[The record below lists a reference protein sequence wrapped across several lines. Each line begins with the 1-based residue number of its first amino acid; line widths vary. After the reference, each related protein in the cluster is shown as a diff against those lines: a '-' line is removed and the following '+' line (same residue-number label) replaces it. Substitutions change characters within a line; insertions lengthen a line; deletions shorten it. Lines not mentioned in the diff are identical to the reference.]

1 MSDSFHTSLRKETCK
16 MLQKFSFFKSD
27 FKQFKFWFGFG
38 SPVFLLMTLTIS
50 YLSSPMDVFYGYIII
65 SQLWWWES
73 LYTTCRRC
81 PNYGTTNC
89 GIQGL
94 MVKHLVPFSSK
105 KLSRYRISQHKFF
118 DLFYMGISVLI
129 CWNFLITGIIA
140 SIWVIGVLKISFYPN
155 KFHGLQFQLK

>member
-1 MSDSFHTSLRKETCK
+1 MT
-16 MLQKFSFFKSD
+16 QKFSILKND

-38 SPVFLLMTLTIS
+38 SPIFLLMTLIVS
-50 YLSSPMDVFYGYIII
+50 YQYSQNEEFYGYIIL

-81 PNYGTTNC
+81 PNYGTSNC

-94 MVKHLVPFSSK
+94 MVQKLVPFTSN
-105 KLSRYRISQHKFF
+105 KLTKYRITQHKFF
-118 DLFYMGISVLI
+118 DLIYMGISVFI
-129 CWNFLITGIIA
+129 CWNFLLTGIIA
-140 SIWVIGVLKISFYPN
+140 IIWVLGVLKISFYPN

>member
-1 MSDSFHTSLRKETCK
+1 MRQKYSFL
-16 MLQKFSFFKSD
+16 KSD
-27 FKQFKFWFGFG
+27 FKQFKYWFGFG
-38 SPVFLLMTLTIS
+38 SPVFLLLTLFVS
-50 YLSSPMDVFYGYIII
+50 YQYTQTEVFFTYIIV

-94 MVKHLVPFSSK
+94 IVKQLIPFTPK
-105 KLSRYRISQHKFF
+105 KLSKYRITQHKYF
-118 DLFYMGISVLI
+118 DLIYMSISVFI
-129 CWNFLITGIIA
+129 CWKFTLTGIIA